1 MSNKTLRIAIQKGGR
16 LNKKSL
22 DLLAKCGFVFEVRPN
37 QLLCCAENYPV
48 EILLVRDDD
57 IPAYVADGIC
67 DIGFVGLNVFKE
79 VTLESSATRDRMKII
94 KDLGFGKCHLAIAL
108 PKGKPYDGPKTLEG
122 LKIATSYPNIL
133 GDYLLENN
141 VSAQI
146 VEISGSVE
154 VTPQV
159 GVADAI
165 CDLVST
171 GATLASNGLV
181 EVETILESQAVLI
194 QKVDGIGSDQ
204 GVLLGRMLERI
215 DGVLKAKRS
224 RYIMMNAPRENL
236 AEICQLIPGMENPTV
251 IPLNADGSK
260 VAIHAVA
267 PENVFWETMEKLK
280 AANASS
286 ILVVPIEKI
295 IE

>member
-1 MSNKTLRIAIQKGGR
+1 MTQETLRIAIQKSGR
-16 LNKKSL
+16 LNDRSL
-22 DLLAKCGFVFEVRPN
+22 DLLSKCGFNFEVRPN
-37 QLLCCAENYPV
+37 QLLCRADQYPV

-57 IPAYVADGIC
+57 IPAYVSDGIC
-67 DIGFVGLNVFKE
+67 DIGFVGLNVYKE
-79 VTLESSATRDRMKII
+79 VTLENPISSDRMKII
-94 KDLGFGKCHLAIAL
+94 KKLGFGQCHLAIAL
-108 PKGKPYDGPKTLEG
+108 PKGLPYEAPESLEG
-122 LKIATSYPNIL
+122 FKIATSYPKIL
-133 GDYLLENN
+133 GEFLANHKIN
-141 VSAQI
+141 AKI

-171 GATLASNGLV
+171 GATLASNGLM
-181 EVETILESQAVLI
+181 EVETILESEAVLI
-194 QKVDGIGSDQ
+194 QKTAELGNEKAT
-204 GVLLGRMLERI
+204 LLGRMLDRI

-224 RYIMMNAPRENL
+224 RYIMMNAPRESL
-236 AEICQLIPGMENPTV
+236 EDICNLIPGMEKPTV
-251 IPLNADGSK
+251 IPLNSDGSK

-267 PENVFWETMEKLK
+267 PENIFWETMEKLK
-280 AANASS
+280 ACQASS